1 MEPFRTPYS
10 VTAPTS
16 RGVTLVE
23 LLVVLGIIGVLTSVV
38 ITSRG
43 SFNKTILLT
52 NTAFDIAL
60 TIRSAETFGL
70 GSRATIGS
78 IANAGYGVHFTAT
91 PTTPGTSFTLFA
103 DTNAPPSACHPTPGG
118 PGAGSPTE
126 TPGDCAYTPPP
137 ATPPDEVVQ
146 TYALG
151 NGMKISDMC
160 AYTATPPTTTN
171 PATCTAHLV
180 DSTHTQ
186 GLTSLDVVFSRPNT
200 ATYVSANGIYSAAI
214 TRACITVTSP
224 QGGGSYV
231 YVEPTGEVHVSA
243 TPCP

>member
-1 MEPFRTPYS
+1 M
-10 VTAPTS
+10 TARTS

-70 GSRATIGS
+70 GSRATLS
-78 IANAGYGVHFTAT
+78 NVANAGYGVHFVAT
-91 PTTPGTSFTLFA
+91 PAVPGTSFTLFA
-103 DTNAPPSACHPTPGG
+103 DTNAPPSTCHPTPGG

-126 TPGDCAYTPPP
+126 TPGDCAYTSPG
-137 ATPPDEVVQ
+137 DEIVQ
-146 TYALG
+146 TYELG
-151 NGMKISDMC
+151 NGMKINDMC
-160 AYTATPPTTTN
+160 AYTATPPTPPTSTN
-171 PATCTAHLV
+171 PATCTTHPI
-180 DSTHTQ
+180 DSTHTA

-214 TRACITVTSP
+214 SRACITVVSP
-224 QGGGSYV
+224 QSAPGEGRYV